1 MPVDTSQFRNGLKI
15 EIDGEPFTMTYFQHV
30 KPGKGGAFVRTK
42 IKNLRTGR
50 TLDRTF
56 RAGERVELAEVEDKQ
71 MQYLYQDGDSLV
83 FMDTESYDQI
93 PFTREQVGDA
103 VKYLKENLDVDV
115 VFWKGN
121 PISLELP
128 SFIEATIAQTD
139 PGVKGDTA
147 SGSTKPATLET
158 GAVVQVPL
166 FITEGEVV
174 RVDTRS
180 GEYVERVNS

>member
-1 MPVDTSQFRNGLKI
+1 
-15 EIDGEPFTMTYFQHV
+15 
-30 KPGKGGAFVRTK
+30 
-42 IKNLRTGR
+42 
-50 TLDRTF
+50 
-56 RAGERVELAEVEDKQ
+56 
-71 MQYLYQDGDSLV
+71 
-83 FMDTESYDQI
+83 MDTESYDQI

-166 FITEGEVV
+166 FIKEGEVV

>member
-1 MPVDTSQFRNGLKI
+1 MPADTSQFRNGLKI
-15 EIDGEPFTMTYFQHV
+15 EIDGEPFTITYFQHV

-50 TLDRTF
+50 TLDKTF
-56 RAGERVELAEVEDKQ
+56 RAGEKVELAEVEDKT

-83 FMDTESYDQI
+83 FMDTTSYDQI
-93 PFTREQVGDA
+93 PFSKEQVGDS
-103 VKYLKENLDVDV
+103 VKYLKENLEVDV

-121 PISLELP
+121 PITIELP
-128 SFIEATIAQTD
+128 SFIEAAVSQTD

-147 SGSTKPATLET
+147 SGATKPATLET

-166 FITEGEVV
+166 FIKEGEMI

-180 GEYVERVNS
+180 GEYVERVNN